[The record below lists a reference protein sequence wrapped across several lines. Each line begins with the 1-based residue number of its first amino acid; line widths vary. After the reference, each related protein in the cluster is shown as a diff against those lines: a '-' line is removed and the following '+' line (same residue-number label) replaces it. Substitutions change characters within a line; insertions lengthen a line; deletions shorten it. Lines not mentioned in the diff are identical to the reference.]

1 MGRLSGQGRTAESM
15 MQFGK
20 AVRRYCHVSVQYVQ
34 PLTVRPHLYMN
45 AAAPLYHPVAAIRA
59 EWRHECE
66 HLTRLLM
73 QLQLMEAPA
82 SIHGSA
88 KGPIGQPT

>member
-1 MGRLSGQGRTAESM
+1 MILSQRNNSIKRTFAVGWADWLGRTAESM

-45 AAAPLYHPVAAIRA
+45 AAAPLYHLESGSNQRDEDARDFCHKTPVVPR
-59 EWRHECE
+59 
-66 HLTRLLM
+66 
-73 QLQLMEAPA
+73 
-82 SIHGSA
+82 
-88 KGPIGQPT
+88 

>member
-1 MGRLSGQGRTAESM
+1 MILSQRNNSIKRTFAVGWADWLGRTAESM

-45 AAAPLYHPVAAIRA
+45 AAAPLYDELRMPSCAWS
-59 EWRHECE
+59 E
-66 HLTRLLM
+66 
-73 QLQLMEAPA
+73 
-82 SIHGSA
+82 
-88 KGPIGQPT
+88 

>member
-1 MGRLSGQGRTAESM
+1 MILSQRNNSIKRTFAVGWADWLGRTAESM

-45 AAAPLYHPVAAIRA
+45 AAAPLYQAIAMALGRA
-59 EWRHECE
+59 PPPP
-66 HLTRLLM
+66 T
-73 QLQLMEAPA
+73 A
-82 SIHGSA
+82 G
-88 KGPIGQPT
+88 GPGPPS

>member
-1 MGRLSGQGRTAESM
+1 MILSQRNNSIKRTFAVGWADWLGRTAESM

-45 AAAPLYHPVAAIRA
+45 AAAPLYYEKRKKR
-59 EWRHECE
+59 EGGK
-66 HLTRLLM
+66 TRY
-73 QLQLMEAPA
+73 ARN
-82 SIHGSA
+82 
-88 KGPIGQPT
+88 K